1 MSSYVWPNDDG
12 WPYPDTEAETID
24 PDGSIDDDV
33 LSLRAAPTHL
43 FDRLSPL
50 ERSVIAGRYGLGG
63 SPLRSMKEL
72 QADLGVPRADLRQAL
87 GSGLAKLRV
96 QLTG

>member
-1 MSSYVWPNDDG
+1 MSSFVWPNDDG
-12 WPYPDTEAETID
+12 WPYPDSEDETVD
-24 PDGSIDDDV
+24 LDGWIDDDV
-33 LSLRAAPTHL
+33 LSLRATPAHPL
-43 FDRLSPL
+43 DGLSPL

-63 SPLRSMKEL
+63 SPLRSMKQL